1 MDTRVTSKTT
11 HLVCFEKKR
20 NMNMLRSVIRG
31 IWVLD
36 YDWVVKSNEM
46 SKWQREEEYQVNTF
60 GSTLAVS
67 G

>member
-60 GSTLAVS
+60 GNTLAVS